1 MIKQDIARVTPKKG
15 VNVCGYDD
23 DEQVGQR
30 YYLIKNF
37 PDDKQAAVF
46 AQQRAKEE
54 PDEEVVIVDG
64 KGHLKAVG
72 GKPVAPKAKPA
83 APAVPAKKP
92 AKPEEEA

>member
-37 PDDKQAAVF
+37 VDGKQAAVW
-46 AQQRAKEE
+46 AAKRAKEE

-64 KGHLKAVG
+64 TGALTVVG
-72 GKPVAPKAKPA
+72 AKPKPVAPA
-83 APAVPAKKP
+83 
-92 AKPEEEA
+92 PEEE